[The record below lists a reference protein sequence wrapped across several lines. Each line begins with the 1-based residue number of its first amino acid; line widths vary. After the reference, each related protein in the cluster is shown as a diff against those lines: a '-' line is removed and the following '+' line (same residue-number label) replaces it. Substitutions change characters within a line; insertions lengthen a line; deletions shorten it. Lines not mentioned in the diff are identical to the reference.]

1 MFIILLLIL
10 FIVIIFYLLIKN
22 FLNIPNITK
31 NNFINFDN
39 FDKIINKEIKNINN
53 LEKHVFVSFY
63 TYDNGYKKY
72 ADRLIDSLNK
82 HNLSYYI
89 LEIHTNNYSWAE
101 LTKLKP
107 YLLLNSMKLFP
118 DKNIC
123 WIDSDATLNKYPNLL
138 NKINKNIAISCRNSN
153 GKNYICKMP
162 WTCFIYFKN
171 NSFSKNFIND
181 WLKNF
186 KNNSADQHPIRE
198 IINNKYLEDIEMLP
212 NSFIKK
218 YYDNR
223 TDSTIIE
230 HSASTTN
237 KDNKINKPDSSV
249 RGT

>member
-10 FIVIIFYLLIKN
+10 LIVIIFYLLIKN
-22 FLNIPNITK
+22 SIGAVHH
-31 NNFINFDN
+31 NNFID
-39 FDKIINKEIKNINN
+39 FDKITNKQIKNINN

-72 ADRLIDSLNK
+72 AGRLIDSLNK

-107 YLLLNSMKLFP
+107 YLLLNAMKLFP

-138 NKINKNIAISCRNSN
+138 NKIDKNIAISCRNSM
-153 GKNYICKMP
+153 GKNYICKVP
-162 WTCFIYFKN
+162 WSCFIYFKN

-181 WLKNF
+181 WLNNF
-186 KNNSADQHPIRE
+186 KNYGADQHPIRE

-230 HSASTTN
+230 HEASTTN
-237 KDNKINKPDSSV
+237 KDNKINKPGSSV